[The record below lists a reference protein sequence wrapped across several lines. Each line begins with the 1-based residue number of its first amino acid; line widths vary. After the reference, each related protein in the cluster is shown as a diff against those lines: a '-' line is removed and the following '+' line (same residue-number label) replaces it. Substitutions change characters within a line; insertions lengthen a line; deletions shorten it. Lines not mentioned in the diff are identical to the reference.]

1 LVSTKSSYE
10 APSRASSLSA
20 AGQIVR
26 RNDPDRFFTALFA
39 PPDKRETLF
48 ILYAFNHELARARDV
63 THEPAIA
70 LMRLAWWREVV
81 EGKAKSHEIAVPLQA
96 ALNRNPQ
103 LASDLSQMIDAREA
117 ETDPAIAT
125 LSDWFSYLSGTAGT
139 ITVAAARL
147 LGAPQPEIV
156 RPLGAAYGAAGVLR
170 SVPFLAA
177 QHRCLLPAD
186 ILASHGLSPE
196 GAIAAP
202 HSPQVQGAV
211 RHLARAA
218 QPLLR
223 DGRLPPEARAA
234 ALVAAFAKR
243 DLHRLPRV
251 TRRGLGD
258 RLAVIRTWLTGRL

>member
-1 LVSTKSSYE
+1 MG
-10 APSRASSLSA
+10 R
-20 AGQIVR
+20 IVR

-48 ILYAFNHELARARDV
+48 TLYAFNQELARARDV
-63 THEPAIA
+63 THEPTIA

-81 EGKAKSHEIAVPLQA
+81 EGKAQSHEIAAPLHA
-96 ALNRNPQ
+96 ALDRNPL
-103 LASDLSQMIDAREA
+103 LASELSQMIDARET
-117 ETDPAIAT
+117 ETDSAIAT

-139 ITVAAARL
+139 VAVAAARV
-147 LGAPQPEIV
+147 LGAPHPETL
-156 RPLGAAYGAAGVLR
+156 RPLGTAYGAAGVLR

-186 ILASHGLSPE
+186 VLARHGLSP
-196 GAIAAP
+196 GAAVAAP
-202 HSPQVQGAV
+202 QNPQLQTAI
-211 RHLARAA
+211 RQLAREA

-223 DGRLPPEARAA
+223 VGRLPSEARPA

-243 DLHRLPRV
+243 DLRRLPGV

-258 RLAVIRTWLTGRL
+258 RVAVIRTWLTGRL